1 LVLLEERG
9 LLQIL
14 RVNSRKLD
22 VVAEWDLSEDNGA
35 RSGIKY
41 PCWAAPVI
49 VGNRILVRGTDRI
62 LCLEFALQKAQ
73 P

>member
-1 LVLLEERG
+1 M
-9 LLQIL
+9 QIL
-14 RVNSRKLD
+14 RVNSKQFDL
-22 VVAEWDLSEDNGA
+22 VAEWDLSKDQGT

-62 LCLEFALQKAQ
+62 LCLEFALEKTK